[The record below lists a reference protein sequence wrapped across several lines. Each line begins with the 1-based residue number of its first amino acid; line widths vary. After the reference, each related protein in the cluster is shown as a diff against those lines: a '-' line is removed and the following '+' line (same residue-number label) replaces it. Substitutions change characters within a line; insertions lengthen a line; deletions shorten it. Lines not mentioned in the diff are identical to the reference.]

1 MSRFAVIIPAAGD
14 SSRFKGF
21 RQKKPF
27 VELKG
32 RAIWLRTV
40 EHFVNRDD
48 VSEVVLVLAAAD
60 MEEFKERFRS
70 ELSFRNLTVTHGG
83 ASRSESVQKGIRA
96 LKRPAEFI
104 AVHDA
109 ARPLLTKAWV
119 TEIFA
124 AATEKD
130 AVIPGVPVSSTV
142 KSISDDGWIQ
152 QTIDREPL
160 RLAQTP
166 QVFRRSLLEN
176 AYRDV
181 ADPSLYTDESSLVE
195 AAGHP
200 VFVHNGW
207 PMNIKITTMDDFK
220 IAESLLA
227 ALPKES
233 GTNESYPFGSKRF
246 S

>member
-48 VSEVVLVLAAAD
+48 VSEVILVLAKSD
-60 MEEFKERFRS
+60 IEEFLERFRS
-70 ELSFRNLTVTHGG
+70 ELGFKNLTVTQGG
-83 ASRSESVQKGIRA
+83 ASRSESVMKGIHA
-96 LKRPAEFI
+96 LKKPADFI

-119 TEIFA
+119 SEIFA
-124 AATEKD
+124 AAIEKD
-130 AVIPGVPVSSTV
+130 AVIPGIPVSSTV
-142 KSISDDGWIQ
+142 KSISSDGRIE
-152 QTIDREPL
+152 QTIDRTPL

-176 AYRDV
+176 AYHNV
-181 ADPSLYTDESSLVE
+181 ADPSSFTDESSLVE

-233 GTNESYPFGSKRF
+233 GLKESHSFGAKRF